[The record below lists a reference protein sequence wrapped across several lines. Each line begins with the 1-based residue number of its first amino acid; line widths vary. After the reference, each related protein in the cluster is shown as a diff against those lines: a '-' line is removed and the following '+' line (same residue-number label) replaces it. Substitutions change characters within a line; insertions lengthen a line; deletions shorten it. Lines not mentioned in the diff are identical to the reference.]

1 MIMKHKE
8 WKQIETASLALIN
21 WENNLLQYVRI
32 VKSYVEE
39 ASAEVSM
46 HNQLALAWPVLVQ
59 SSNASCVS
67 TNTSLVL

>member
-1 MIMKHKE
+1 MKHKE

-21 WENNLLQYVRI
+21 WENNVLQYVRI

-46 HNQLALAWPVLVQ
+46 HNQLALAWPGLAWPGLAWPGSKLQ
-59 SSNASCVS
+59 C
-67 TNTSLVL
+67 